1 MIKLQIGGLFT
12 LLFIMLVYFSTK
24 REKTRNHVVFSRILV
39 VSAVY
44 MVFDMLTVY
53 TVNHM
58 DTVPYA
64 VNFAAHKIFMC
75 SAVLFAYLSANYVV
89 QLIDRGLTVNRL
101 TEALALLSVIVTP
114 ITYVEDERGNYS
126 FGASAVLVYLVLYLY
141 LILCGYYLIRY
152 WRTINRKKRYPII
165 LSLGTLFVIGIYGAT
180 HPYLYITSVGFVLV
194 NLAFFL
200 TVESPDVLLIEQLQ
214 KEKKRADDA
223 NEAKSSFL
231 ARMSHEIRTPIHV
244 IAGMDEMILRE
255 SREETVRGY
264 AADIQAATQ
273 SLLGLVNDILDLSKI
288 ESGKMTIIPTEYEVT
303 KVVRE
308 LVNSV
313 SEMAEKKKLELKLDI
328 CPELPTTL
336 YGDGGRLRQI
346 ITNLLTNAVK
356 YTHEGTVTF
365 RMNGRQEG
373 DILHLR
379 VEVADTGIGIR
390 EEDREKLF
398 EAFERIEEK
407 RNRNIEGTGL
417 GINITNELLHM
428 MGSRLEVESTYG
440 EGSVFSFELEQKIV
454 DAEPVG
460 NIEDYLRQRN
470 KEYKYQASFT
480 ARQARLLVVDDNPMN
495 RKVFRALLKETGV
508 QIEEAESGKEC
519 LAKVR
524 EQFFHVI
531 FMDHMMP
538 DMDGVE
544 TFHCLREGEENL
556 CSNTPVVILT
566 ANAVEGAKEK
576 YLEEGFDGFLKKPI
590 VPYKLERILQKLLPA
605 ELLEEGAEQRYRDNR
620 DEAPLPDIEGVNY
633 QYAGLFTKDENMI
646 LGAMRVFYES
656 IDRTRQELQLF
667 YSRIEEQEAC
677 SQFRIRVHSLK
688 SNAALVG
695 ILSVSELAR
704 LLEYAAR
711 EGNLERLHKLMPVL
725 LEELELYRQRL
736 APLFPME
743 KAEKPLLTDK
753 GEFLAWLEMIRV
765 SMLDMDMGTADMLA
779 EKLQEYRYE
788 ADFAEE
794 VERLLRCITEMDTE
808 QAARI
813 AEGLIEKLTGE
824 KKGDEG

>member
-1 MIKLQIGGLFT
+1 MIKLQIGELFT

-24 REKTRNHVVFSRILV
+24 REKTRNHVVFSGILV

-58 DTVPYA
+58 ESVPYA

-75 SAVLFAYLSANYVV
+75 SAVLFAHLSANYVI
-89 QLIDRGLTVNRL
+89 QLIDSEMTISRLTV
-101 TEALALLSVIVTP
+101 LLLLLLVIAAP
-114 ITYVEDERGNYS
+114 ITFVEDERGNYS
-126 FGASAVLVYLVLYLY
+126 FGASAVLVYLALYLY
-141 LILCGYYLIRY
+141 LIRCGYYLIRY

-165 LSLGTLFVIGIYGAT
+165 LSLGSLFVIGIYGAT
-180 HPYLYITSVGFVLV
+180 HPYLYLTSVGFILV

-214 KEKKRADDA
+214 REKRRADEA

-288 ESGKMTIIPTEYEVT
+288 ESGKMTIIPTEYEIT
-303 KVVRE
+303 KVIRE

-328 CPELPTTL
+328 WAGLPATL

-365 RMNGRQEG
+365 RMRGRQEG
-373 DILHLR
+373 DILYLR

-440 EGSVFSFELEQKIV
+440 EGSVFSFELKQKIV
-454 DAEPVG
+454 DAEPIG
-460 NIEDYLRQRN
+460 NIEDYLGHRDR
-470 KEYKYQASFT
+470 EYKYQASFS
-480 ARQARLLVVDDNPMN
+480 ASQARVLVVDDNPMN

-508 QIEEAESGKEC
+508 QIEEAESGREC
-519 LAKVR
+519 LKKVK
-524 EQFFHVI
+524 EQLFHVI

-544 TFHCLREGEENL
+544 TFHCLREEKL
-556 CSNTPVVILT
+556 CDNTPVVILT

-576 YLEEGFDGFLKKPI
+576 YLAEGFDGFLKKPI
-590 VPYKLERILQKLLPA
+590 VPYKLERTLQKLLPA
-605 ELLEEGAEQRYRDNR
+605 ELVEEGTEQRYGDNR
-620 DEAPLPDIEGVNY
+620 SEAVLPDIEGVNY
-633 QYAGLFTKDENMI
+633 QYAGLFTKDENLI
-646 LGAMRVFYES
+646 LEAMRVFYES
-656 IDRTRQELQLF
+656 IGQTKQELQLY
-667 YSRIEEQEAC
+667 YSHMEETEALG
-677 SQFRIRVHSLK
+677 QFRIRVHSLK
-688 SNAALVG
+688 SNAALIG
-695 ILSVSELAR
+695 IMSVSEVAR

-711 EGNLERLHKLMPVL
+711 EGDLERLRRLMPVL
-725 LEELELYRQRL
+725 MEELEQYRQRL
-736 APLFPME
+736 ASLFPE
-743 KAEKPLLTDK
+743 EREEEKPLMTDK
-753 GEFLAWLEMIRV
+753 AEFLAWLEMIRV
-765 SMLDMDMGTADMLA
+765 SMLDMDMDTADMLA
-779 EKLQEYRYE
+779 DRLREYRYE
-788 ADFAEE
+788 AACADGVAQ
-794 VERLLRCITEMDTE
+794 LLDSVTQMDTE
-808 QAARI
+808 RAAET
-813 AEGLIEKLTGE
+813 AEGLIEKLTGKQE
-824 KKGDEG
+824 GDEG

>member
-1 MIKLQIGGLFT
+1 MIKLQIGELFT

-39 VSAVY
+39 TSAVY

-58 DTVPYA
+58 DTVPNA
-64 VNFAAHKIFMC
+64 VNFAAHKVFMC
-75 SAVLFAYLSANYVV
+75 SAVIFAYLSANYVI
-89 QLIDRGLTVNRL
+89 QLIDEEKTPNQRMAVLVV
-101 TEALALLSVIVTP
+101 LLLIVAP

-126 FGASAVLVYLVLYLY
+126 FGASAVLVYLTLYVY

-152 WRTINRKKRYPII
+152 WKTINRKKRYPII
-165 LSLGTLFVIGIYGAT
+165 LSLGSLFVIGIYGVT
-180 HPYLYITSVGFVLV
+180 HPYLYLTSIGFILV

-214 KEKKRADDA
+214 KEKKRADEA

-255 SREETVRGY
+255 SREEAVRGY

-288 ESGKMTIIPTEYEVT
+288 ESGKMTIISAEYEIT
-303 KVVRE
+303 KVIRE

-313 SEMAEKKKLELKLDI
+313 SETAEKKNLELKLDI
-328 CPELPTTL
+328 WPGLPTTL
-336 YGDGGRLRQI
+336 YGDGGRLRQV

-365 RMNGRQEG
+365 RVNGRQEG
-373 DILHLR
+373 DSLYLR

-440 EGSVFSFELEQKIV
+440 EGSVFSFELKQKIV
-454 DAEPVG
+454 DAEPIG
-460 NIEDYLRQRN
+460 NIEDYLRR
-470 KEYKYQASFT
+470 KDREYKYQASFS
-480 ARQARLLVVDDNPMN
+480 ASQARVLVVDDNPMN

-519 LAKVR
+519 LKKVK

-556 CSNTPVVILT
+556 CSTTPVVILT

-576 YLEEGFDGFLKKPI
+576 YLSEGFDGFLKKPI
-590 VPYKLERILQKLLPA
+590 VPYKLERMLQKLLPA
-605 ELLEEGAEQRYRDNR
+605 ALLEEGTQQRYGDNR
-620 DEAPLPDIEGVNY
+620 SEALLPDIEGVNY
-633 QYAGLFTKDENMI
+633 QYAGLFTKDESMI
-646 LGAMRVFYES
+646 MDAMKVFYES
-656 IDRTRQELQLF
+656 IDQTKQDLQLF
-667 YSRIEEQEAC
+667 YSHIEEPESC

-695 ILSVSELAR
+695 ILSVSEQAR
-704 LLEYAAR
+704 LLENAAR
-711 EGNLERLHKLMPVL
+711 EENLERLHKLMPVL
-725 LEELELYRQRL
+725 MEELELYRQRL
-736 APLFPME
+736 SVLFSVKKE
-743 KAEKPLLTDK
+743 EKPLLTDK

-765 SMLDMDMGTADMLA
+765 SMLTMDMDTADMLA
-779 EKLQEYRYE
+779 EKLREYRYE
-788 ADFAEE
+788 AALTEE
-794 VERLLRCITEMDTE
+794 VERLLSCIKVMDAE
-808 QAARI
+808 QAALV
-813 AEGLIEKLTGE
+813 AGGLIERLTGQE
-824 KKGDEG
+824 KGDEG